1 MAETLANEINAH
13 IICGKF
19 SRLYIDLNRGIEDP
33 TLIPEISE
41 KKIITG
47 NIDISNKE
55 ITKRLEYYKLYHSS
69 IKKCLLENNINIII
83 SLHSFNPTYK
93 NQKRSIMFGVLSNT
107 DYRLSK
113 ELLYQFSKR
122 NIKAGDNEPYSGN
135 LYDDTLY
142 KHGLKNKLHHSL
154 IEVRND
160 LLTNEKKT
168 KKVSNLLKD
177 IILSSIGK
185 INKKNLIYL

>member
-1 MAETLANEINAH
+1 M
-13 IICGKF
+13 ICGKF

-33 TLIPEISE
+33 TLIPQISE
-41 KKIITG
+41 KKIIAG
-47 NIDISNKE
+47 NVDISNKE
-55 ITKRLEYYKLYHSS
+55 ISKRHKYYQSYHTS
-69 IKKCLLENNINIII
+69 IKSCLLENKINIII
-83 SLHSFNPTYK
+83 SLHSFNPTFK
-93 NQKRSIMFGVLSNT
+93 NQKRSIMFGVLSNS

-113 ELLYQFSKR
+113 ELLYQFKKR

-135 LYDDTLY
+135 LYNDTLY

-160 LLTNEKKT
+160 LLTNKKKI
-168 KKVSNLLKD
+168 KKVSILLKE

-185 INKKNLIYL
+185 INKKDLINL